1 MSSSPCS
8 PGERFKEMVSLW
20 HLWRASVLED
30 MGEIPEGLEEAVEGV
45 ICQCLTA
52 SKEKLEE
59 SLRVC
64 EASLSSLGTTRSS
77 SR

>member
-1 MSSSPCS
+1 
-8 PGERFKEMVSLW
+8 
-20 HLWRASVLED
+20 

-45 ICQCLTA
+45 ICQCLAA